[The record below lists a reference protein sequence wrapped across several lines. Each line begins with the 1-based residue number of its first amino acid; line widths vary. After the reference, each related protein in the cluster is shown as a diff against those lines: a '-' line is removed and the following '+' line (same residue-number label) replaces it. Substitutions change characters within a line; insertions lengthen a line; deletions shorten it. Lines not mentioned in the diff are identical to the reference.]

1 MIDARIAI
9 ASRPQLPGLA
19 DPGAHR
25 SRRSSR
31 PFALNHTS
39 FPRRHHAAICRSA
52 PARPGNRT
60 KYQYDAA
67 NGLVQVSDRL
77 GNAIQYELDVMGNRV
92 GERTYDPG
100 GALRKAIYRVGA
112 DRKLT
117 TFSG

>member
-1 MIDARIAI
+1 M
-9 ASRPQLPGLA
+9 
-19 DPGAHR
+19 
-25 SRRSSR
+25 
-31 PFALNHTS
+31 
-39 FPRRHHAAICRSA
+39 
-52 PARPGNRT
+52 
-60 KYQYDAA
+60 
-67 NGLVQVSDRL
+67 QVSDRL